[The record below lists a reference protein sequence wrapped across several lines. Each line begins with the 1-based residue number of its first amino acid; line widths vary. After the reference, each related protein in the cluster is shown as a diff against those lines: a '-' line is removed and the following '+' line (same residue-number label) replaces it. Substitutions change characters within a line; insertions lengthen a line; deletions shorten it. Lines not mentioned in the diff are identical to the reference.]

1 MKDILIAFA
10 FGVLLTGIPFSYL
23 AIRSSS
29 QKQSKVLAEKVIST
43 PTPSPSARPTP
54 KPTPRSTPTPKPPTP
69 IPTPTAIPQ
78 PIFSSQQIN
87 GFIDRFAGQY
97 AVNPNVLR
105 HIAVCESGFDP
116 LVENSGYAG
125 LFQFGPTTWANIR
138 KEIGEDISPDLRF
151 NAEEAVQTAAY
162 ALSQGK
168 KGIWPNC
175 IP

>member
-1 MKDILIAFA
+1 MRYILIAFA

-23 AIRSSS
+23 AI
-29 QKQSKVLAEKVIST
+29 QKAHQQKAITTPTPKST
-43 PTPSPSARPTP
+43 PTPSPSPTP
-54 KPTPRSTPTPKPPTP
+54 KPTPKPTPTPKPPTP
-69 IPTPTAIPQ
+69 VPTPTAIPQ

-97 AVNPNVLR
+97 AVDPNVLR

-138 KEIGEDISPDLRF
+138 KEIGEGISPDLRF

-175 IP
+175 MP